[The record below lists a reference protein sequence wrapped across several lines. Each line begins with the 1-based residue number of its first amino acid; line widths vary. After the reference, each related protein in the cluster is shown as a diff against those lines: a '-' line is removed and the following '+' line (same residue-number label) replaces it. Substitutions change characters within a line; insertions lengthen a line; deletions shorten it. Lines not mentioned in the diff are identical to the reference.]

1 MPHSSYLTPRLALLV
16 ISVAIAAASMSA
28 MSTAAVSPKRAH
40 PASGYVRLLVK
51 LRPHSSLR
59 ALRRTLAAL
68 GARREGTL
76 RHLRVVVVRVP
87 RRNAA
92 ALVSRLARSR
102 TVKHVE
108 RNHVSMRI
116 TDAGVIQDTP
126 TDPLW
131 GMQWGAALTEA
142 PTAWAVTKGSASV
155 VVAVL
160 DTGVD
165 LSQPDL
171 QGALVPGYDFVN
183 EDADPSDDNG
193 HGTGIAGIVAARAGN
208 GLGGAG
214 FCPRCSVMPVKV
226 VSAAGLASDVDVAPG
241 ITWAVD
247 HGANVINMSFGGTYS
262 STIASAIDYATARG
276 VLVVAAA
283 GNNGDSNSFYPAA
296 DAGVLS
302 VAGTQ
307 PDDQLYPWSNYGPW
321 VSVAAPGCDL
331 TTIRGGQYGEFC
343 GTSASAPVV
352 SGVAALAM
360 SYSPSS
366 SAEAIKLALTS
377 STRTVGGVTNGR
389 VNVANTLAALGATF
403 LPAPPVA
410 PAPLPA
416 APSVTAVASPQAGT
430 AQLAA
435 RHSGARAA
443 VPGRR
448 VVRFPHKALRHGWRT
463 SRSIH
468 HLRLELLR
476 RGR

>member
-16 ISVAIAAASMSA
+16 IPVAIAAAAMSA
-28 MSTAAVSPKRAH
+28 VSTAAASPPKRAH

-51 LRPHSSLR
+51 LRPHSSPR
-59 ALRRTLAAL
+59 ALRRTLGAL

-102 TVKHVE
+102 AVKHVE

-116 TDAGVIQDTP
+116 TDAGFVQDTP

-131 GMQWGAALTEA
+131 GMQWGAALTDA
-142 PTAWAVTKGSASV
+142 PTAWAVTKGSANV

-183 EDADPSDDNG
+183 KDADPSDDNG

-226 VSAAGLASDVDVAPG
+226 VSAAGWASDVDVAPG

-283 GNNGDSNSFYPAA
+283 GNNGNSSSFYPAA

-307 PDDQLYPWSNYGPW
+307 SDDSLYPWSNYGPW

-352 SGVAALAM
+352 SGLAALAM

-366 SAEAIKLALTS
+366 SAAGDQAGHHLEWPDSGRRDQRPCRFREHPRGSRRHVPSRS
-377 STRTVGGVTNGR
+377 SGSG
-389 VNVANTLAALGATF
+389 
-403 LPAPPVA
+403 A
-410 PAPLPA
+410 PAGRAVVSHGGRRPVRRRHPVGRAPRACESGRARPPDRQVPA
-416 APSVTAVASPQAGT
+416 RRRCGT
-430 AQLAA
+430 AGGPRAA
-435 RHSGARAA
+435 RP
-443 VPGRR
+443 V
-448 VVRFPHKALRHGWRT
+448 T
-463 SRSIH
+463 CD
-468 HLRLELLR
+468 
-476 RGR
+476 

>member
-1 MPHSSYLTPRLALLV
+1 
-16 ISVAIAAASMSA
+16 
-28 MSTAAVSPKRAH
+28 
-40 PASGYVRLLVK
+40 VRLLVK
-51 LRPHSSLR
+51 LRPHSSPR
-59 ALRRTLAAL
+59 ALRRTLGGL
-68 GARREGTL
+68 GATRIGTL
-76 RHLRVVVVRVP
+76 RHLRVVVLRVP

-102 TVKHVE
+102 AVKRVE

-116 TDAGVIQDTP
+116 TDTGLIQDTP

-142 PTAWAVTKGSASV
+142 PTAWAVTKGSANV

-183 EDADPSDDNG
+183 KDADPSDDNG

-214 FCPRCSVMPVKV
+214 FCPKCSVMPVKV
-226 VSAAGLASDVDVAPG
+226 VSAAGSASDVEVAPG

-247 HGANVINMSFGGTYS
+247 HGANVINMSFGGTFS
-262 STIASAIDYATARG
+262 STIASAIDYATAKG

-283 GNNGDSNSFYPAA
+283 GNNGNSNSFYPAA

-307 PDDQLYPWSNYGPW
+307 PNDELYPWSNRGPW
-321 VSVAAPGCDL
+321 VSVAAPGCDI
-331 TTIRGGQYGEFC
+331 TTLRGGQYGEFC

-352 SGVAALAM
+352 CGLAALAM
-360 SYSPSS
+360 SYSRSS
-366 SAEAIKLALTS
+366 SAEAIRLAITS
-377 STRTVGGVTNGR
+377 SARAVGGVTNGR

-403 LPAPPVA
+403 LPAPPTPVSLP
-410 PAPLPA
+410 PASP
-416 APSVTAVASPQAGT
+416 VTAVASPSNGA

-435 RHSGARAA
+435 HHSSEVRTA

-463 SRSIH
+463 SRSVH